1 MANASAKGAMPPSPT
16 PSIMERGVTLGWT
29 SLQRSRLRTPTSRL
43 PCREGGGRST
53 LRSLKELPV
62 RPTRGPS
69 MPSEAPQKSRTPHL
83 SLLCREVE
91 AVPLGLHHAG
101 VNEGGRVCHHRR
113 RQKSPGL
120 PTSHTM
126 KSLRFFLG
134 SIVKLLAEVFLKLT
148 F

>member
-1 MANASAKGAMPPSPT
+1 MHQQRGPCPPPQLL
-16 PSIMERGVTLGWT
+16 PSWKEGSNLGWT